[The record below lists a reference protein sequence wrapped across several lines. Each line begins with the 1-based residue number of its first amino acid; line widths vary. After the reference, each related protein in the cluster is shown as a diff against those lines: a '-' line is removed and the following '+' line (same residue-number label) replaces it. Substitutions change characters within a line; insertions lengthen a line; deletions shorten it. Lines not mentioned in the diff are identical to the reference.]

1 MITRPGPAASFCAGA
16 ALLAAA
22 PALAGGGRLGGGQ
35 PLEVSLGRIVA
46 ALVICIII
54 AVLAALLIRQRAGK
68 IDLYALFGRLQSRPR
83 AIEVVETRRLS
94 PNADICVVRH
104 SGREYLLLLLA
115 GDARILSEQPV
126 AQPLEAEIPCA

>member
-1 MITRPGPAASFCAGA
+1 MIMRPGPAATFCAGA

-54 AVLAALLIRQRAGK
+54 AVLAALLIRQRSGK
-68 IDLYALFGRLQSRPR
+68 IDLYALFGRLQTRPR

-94 PNADICVVRH
+94 PHADLCVVRH

-115 GDARILSEQPV
+115 GNARILSEQPI
-126 AQPLEAEIPCA
+126 ADQPEVEAPCA

>member
-1 MITRPGPAASFCAGA
+1 MMTRLGPAAGFCAGA

-46 ALVICIII
+46 ALVICIIV
-54 AVLAALLIRQRAGK
+54 AVLAALLIRQRSGK
-68 IDLYALFGRLQSRPR
+68 IDLHALFGRLQARPR
-83 AIEVVETRRLS
+83 AIDVVETRRLS

-115 GDARILSEQPV
+115 GDARVLSEQPV
-126 AQPLEAEIPCA
+126 AQAVEAEAPCA

>member
-1 MITRPGPAASFCAGA
+1 MRPGPTATLCAGA
-16 ALLAAA
+16 VLLAAT

-68 IDLYALFGRLQSRPR
+68 LDLYALFGRLQSRPR
-83 AIEVVETRRLS
+83 ALEVVETRRLS
-94 PNADICVVRH
+94 PHADICVVRH

-115 GDARILSEQPV
+115 GNARILSEAPV
-126 AQPLEAEIPCA
+126 AVQLQEEAEVPCA